1 MVLQAS
7 VVLNKTIVR
16 HNDLTNQL
24 IIYVVVLVNA
34 CQLSRDVI
42 GLMKVTNG
50 TTHIK
55 NVSHCQQWPCYS
67 RLHPPGLSDAPCR
80 TGLSMLSICCNSP

>member
-1 MVLQAS
+1 MADSEIVSTKGSQRRNIVIQAS
-7 VVLNKTIVR
+7 VFLNRTIVR
-16 HNDLTNQL
+16 YNDLTNQL

-50 TTHIK
+50 TTLIK
-55 NVSHCQQWPCYS
+55 NVSHCQQ
-67 RLHPPGLSDAPCR
+67 
-80 TGLSMLSICCNSP
+80 